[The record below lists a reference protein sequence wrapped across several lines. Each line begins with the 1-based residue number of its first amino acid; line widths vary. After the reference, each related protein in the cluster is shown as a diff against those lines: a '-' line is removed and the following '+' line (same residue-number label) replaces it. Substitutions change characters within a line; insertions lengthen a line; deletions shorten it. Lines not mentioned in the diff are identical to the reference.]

1 MTIDKSLATD
11 LELWF
16 RNEVFLSAVHMLK
29 TYLLDGDTI
38 ERWLGHESFILIH
51 VFIAIWNFRRWSL
64 AEVGHWRHDPERHIL
79 LFAFQVYIFVFVVV

>member
-38 ERWLGHESFILIH
+38 ERWLGHESFILI
-51 VFIAIWNFRRWSL
+51 S
-64 AEVGHWRHDPERHIL
+64 GSTHICVHSYL
-79 LFAFQVYIFVFVVV
+79 EF